1 MRGLSTA
8 ILVLLIGLPLGCRKA
23 PKTVDTQPAV
33 DPRNTNYQPGAGA
46 MINSARA
53 GKRLAAMNDFDQLK
67 LFIFDYELN
76 NNRMPTK
83 DELRVEL
90 KNAANLLKLIDEGAI
105 VLPATMRKDGLWA
118 YEVDADKAGG
128 IVILAGNIERK
139 NADDAKQLIA
149 QK

>member
-1 MRGLSTA
+1 MNRAALLLL
-8 ILVLLIGLPLGCRKA
+8 LVAASLGCRKA

-67 LFIFDYELN
+67 FFIFEYELN

-83 DELRVEL
+83 DELRAEL
-90 KNAANLLKLIDEGAI
+90 KSAANLLKLIDEGAI